1 MLYTCNLTLQAVEPS
16 QGSDTTSHV
25 VGFRKASELTAV
37 SSVKSS
43 SPIRDHQSSIGNK
56 WSSTAVVGFQPASS
70 VLKARSPDTSSIT
83 SGRTLSLPGSSMES
97 TEYAPMTDH
106 NDKKCVS
113 IKSSSVTQSSSVTV
127 RHCCSSEKTHPSHYE
142 SPQEMMRHGDDVG
155 DSKEH
160 PLVIDDSSSSCIDTS
175 HDHIEESHEHS
186 EASHDH
192 NETSHDHDKA
202 SHDHSEASHD
212 HNEAS
217 HDHTKASHDHMRSNE
232 HSEASHDVHRNKS
245 ERTKTHDTHMNHV
258 HSSSHDKQ
266 KVANL
271 VVCIL
276 NPYLKKGRIANK
288 VQWEANT

>member
-1 MLYTCNLTLQAVEPS
+1 M
-16 QGSDTTSHV
+16 DTTSHV

-43 SPIRDHQSSIGNK
+43 SPIREHQPTIAIATTTSSVGNK

-70 VLKARSPDTSSIT
+70 VLKAHSPDTSSVS

-97 TEYAPMTDH
+97 SEYAPMTDQ
-106 NDKKCVS
+106 NDKKYVS
-113 IKSSSVTQSSSVTV
+113 TKSSTVTQSTSFTV
-127 RHCCSSEKTHPSHYE
+127 RHFCSNEETHSSLLSHHE
-142 SPQEMMRHGDDVG
+142 SPQEVTRHSDGLTDVG

-160 PLVIDDSSSSCIDTS
+160 PLVIDDSSSCIDTS
-175 HDHIEESHEHS
+175 YDHT

-192 NETSHDHDKA
+192 NER
-202 SHDHSEASHD
+202 SHD
-212 HNEAS
+212 HNKVS
-217 HDHTKASHDHMRSNE
+217 HDRMRSNNDE
-232 HSEASHDVHRNKS
+232 HSETSNDVCRSKS
-245 ERTKTHDTHMNHV
+245 ERTKTHDTHMN

-288 VQWEANT
+288 VWEANS